1 MGQPDGPLVC
11 LSPQILQII
20 LGTIQHRRIA
30 HLFCFFF
37 EDLIHVVE
45 ILQTDFII
53 LEVHEVLPVKNH
65 RQFQTGI
72 AQFTHDLPEHGT
84 HFLGALVVT
93 VIVDAQRHADTLCL
107 GQIVLER
114 KYLVHSGNEYA
125 YHDFSL
131 ALDNGQTLSISYYD
145 TPTILYIM
153 YVNDKPVG
161 YIGLRTKINDEWKE
175 WSGNFFYTVRLSERK
190 KGYCTKMLE
199 LALDEFKKLG
209 LKEIYGNSS
218 SGNIGSEKVIQNNGG
233 ILIREDEYGRKFYK
247 IIL

>member
-1 MGQPDGPLVC
+1 MKYELKELNLDMGKEEYEMYQDIPSKESGSTNLCKGLP
-11 LSPQILQII
+11 
-20 LGTIQHRRIA
+20 
-30 HLFCFFF
+30 F
-37 EDLIHVVE
+37 EV
-45 ILQTDFII
+45 FNNY
-53 LEVHEVLPVKNH
+53 LES
-65 RQFQTGI
+65 QM
-72 AQFTHDLPEHGT
+72 A
-84 HFLGALVVT
+84 
-93 VIVDAQRHADTLCL
+93 
-107 GQIVLER
+107 R
-114 KYLVHSGNEYA
+114 KY
-125 YHDFSL
+125 
-131 ALDNGQTLSISYYD
+131 QSISYYD